1 MCLLAALII
10 LAYRFFAPSWRI
22 PKWLVLVFQLFPLV
36 FVFFYIGLYTSGQY
50 IGSNLFGKDFFSGR
64 EELYIT
70 LTTQLKKRWTLGY
83 FGEYSFENAHNGPL
97 TILMNVGVL
106 GYSAYLWFMNYTIRT
121 YHRRISTYSQ
131 TIALMV
137 LLAIFVHSSGEAA
150 MTVSGANYSIL
161 CATVFWMLKGAD
173 HDSEI
178 TI

>member
-1 MCLLAALII
+1 MDLIFLAKTFLWK
-10 LAYRFFAPSWRI
+10 RRI
-22 PKWLVLVFQLFPLV
+22 V
-36 FVFFYIGLYTSGQY
+36 YHTDYTA
-50 IGSNLFGKDFFSGR
+50 
-64 EELYIT
+64 E
-70 LTTQLKKRWTLGY
+70 KRWTLGY

-97 TILMNVGVL
+97 TILMNAGVL
-106 GYSAYLWFMNYTIRT
+106 GYSAYLWFMNYTTRT

-131 TIALMV
+131 IIALMV

-161 CATVFWMLKGAD
+161 CAAVFWMLKGAD